1 MTANRKPYPSDLSD
15 DQWSIIA
22 HLLPHKKAVGRP
34 GVDLREVVNSVL
46 YIYQSGQEW
55 RMMPHDLLPWQTV
68 YGYYNRWLK
77 DGTWENINAHLQLQ
91 LIQRNR
97 LNESF
102 VVRWISNRLKQSRKS
117 E

>member
-1 MTANRKPYPSDLSD
+1 MTAIRKPYPSDLSD

-22 HLLPHKKAVGRP
+22 HLLPHKKTVGRP
-34 GVDLREVVNSVL
+34 SVNLREVVNAVL

-77 DGTWENINAHLQLQ
+77 DGTWDNINAHLQLQ

-97 LNESF
+97 PNESF